1 MSETRFKTAMALAG
15 LAVSAL
21 AGCMTEKGD
30 DGAQVLFGST
40 RYGTL
45 TRAESLPKACRAV
58 ETVKGESPSLLPDG
72 HEFKLVWH
80 DEFNG
85 TQLDTSKWGYRT
97 NFWGRRFEAFAA
109 PEDGCVEVKD
119 GKVHLKLKKR
129 ADGHFCSPQLQTGE
143 LMWDYPLEKNPSG
156 FWPLPKRQPAKFT
169 HRYGYYESRFRMQRR
184 PGWWSAFWMQ
194 SETQGCNLD
203 PARSGIE
210 HDIMESFYP
219 GCVGRHMFHMNG
231 YGKDY
236 RGYCIPLD
244 GAGDKTRK
252 DYTLDLDVEEYH
264 TFGLLWEPDGYTVFV
279 DGRRDGEKVGLA
291 QGKPVSQVPEFILI
305 STECQWYRNNRMT
318 GKAVPILEE
327 SARLGDD
334 FVVDYVRV
342 YDIVR

>member
-1 MSETRFKTAMALAG
+1 MKVIRTGELKLTLAL
-15 LAVSAL
+15 SAL
-21 AGCMTEKGD
+21 MVAGCVMPED
-30 DGAQVLFGST
+30 EGAKVLFGSKAH
-40 RYGTL
+40 GTM
-45 TRAESLPKACRAV
+45 TPVTSLPQACRSVA
-58 ETVKGESPSLLPDG
+58 TVKGEAPSLLPEG
-72 HEFKLVWH
+72 KEFALVWH
-80 DEFNG
+80 DEFKGNA
-85 TQLDTSKWGYRT
+85 LDESKWSYRT
-97 NFWGRRFEAFAA
+97 NFWGQRFEAFAA

-143 LMWDYPLEKNPSG
+143 LMWDIPHEKDPSG
-156 FWPLPKRQPAKFT
+156 FWPLPKRAPAKFT
-169 HRYGYYESRFRMQRR
+169 HRYGYYESRFRLQRH

-194 SETQGCNLD
+194 TETQGCNLD

-236 RGYCIPLD
+236 QGYCIPID
-244 GAGDKTRK
+244 GAGDETHK
-252 DYTLDLDVEEYH
+252 DHSLDLSTDEFH

-291 QGKPVSQVPEFILI
+291 QGKPVSQVPEFVLI

-318 GKAVPILEE
+318 GKAVKELEE

-342 YDIVR
+342 YDIVK

>member
-1 MSETRFKTAMALAG
+1 MESRMAMVCLAALA
-15 LAVSAL
+15 A
-21 AGCMTEKGD
+21 AGCATTED
-30 DGAQVLFGST
+30 EGAKVLFGSKE
-40 RYGTL
+40 YGTM
-45 TRAESLPKACRAV
+45 TPVTALPQACRSV
-58 ETVKGESPSLLPDG
+58 VTVKGEAPSLLPEG
-72 HEFKLVWH
+72 KEFSLVWH

-85 TQLDTSKWGYRT
+85 NSLDESKWSYRT
-97 NFWGRRFEAFAA
+97 NFWGRRFEAFAV

-143 LMWDYPLEKNPSG
+143 LMWDIPLEKNPSG
-156 FWPLPKRQPAKFT
+156 FWPLPKRQPPKFT
-169 HRYGYYESRFRMQRR
+169 HRYGYYEARFRLQRR

-194 SETQGCNLD
+194 TETQGCNLD

-219 GCVGRHMFHMNG
+219 RCVGRHMFHMNG

-236 RGYCIPLD
+236 KGYCIPID

-252 DYTLDLDVEEYH
+252 DHTLDLSTDEYH

-279 DGRRDGEKVGLA
+279 DGRRDGDKVGLA

-318 GKAVPILEE
+318 GKAVDALEE

-334 FVVDYVRV
+334 FVVDFVRV
-342 YDIVR
+342 YDVVK

>member
-1 MSETRFKTAMALAG
+1 MNRIKMVCLAALVA
-15 LAVSAL
+15 
-21 AGCMTEKGD
+21 AGCATTED
-30 DGAQVLFGST
+30 EGAKVFVS
-40 RYGTL
+40 RKAYGTM
-45 TRAESLPKACRAV
+45 TSVTTLPKACRSV
-58 ETVKGESPSLLPDG
+58 ETVKGEAPSLLPDG
-72 HEFKLVWH
+72 HEFKLVWN

-85 TQLDTSKWGYRT
+85 NALDESKWSYRT
-97 NFWGRRFEAFAA
+97 NFWGQRFEAFAT

-143 LMWDYPLEKNPSG
+143 LIWDIPHEKNPSG
-156 FWPLPKRQPAKFT
+156 FWPLPKRTPAKFT
-169 HRYGYYESRFRMQRR
+169 HRYGYYESRFRLQRR

-219 GCVGRHMFHMNG
+219 GCVSRHMFHMNG

-236 RGYCIPLD
+236 KGYCIPID
-244 GAGDKTRK
+244 GTGDKTHK
-252 DYTLDLDVEEYH
+252 DYSLVLSTEEYH

-279 DGRRDGEKVGLA
+279 DGRRDGDKVGLA
-291 QGKPVSQVPEFILI
+291 QGKPVSQVPEFVLI

-318 GKAVPILEE
+318 GKPVKELEE
-327 SARLGDD
+327 SARFGDD
-334 FVVDYVRV
+334 FVVDFVRV
-342 YDIVR
+342 YDIVK

>member
-1 MSETRFKTAMALAG
+1 MTSAKWMAA
-15 LAVSAL
+15 AL
-21 AGCMTEKGD
+21 LVAGCVTQED
-30 DGAQVLFGST
+30 EGAKVLFGSKAH
-40 RYGTL
+40 GTM
-45 TRAESLPKACRAV
+45 TKVETLPQACRSVA
-58 ETVKGESPSLLPDG
+58 TVKGEAPSLLPDG
-72 HEFKLVWH
+72 HEFKLVWN

-85 TQLDTSKWGYRT
+85 NALDESKWSYRT
-97 NFWGRRFEAFAA
+97 NFWGQRFEAFAA

-143 LMWDYPLEKNPSG
+143 LMWDIPHEKNPSG
-156 FWPLPKRQPAKFT
+156 FWPLPKRAPAKFT
-169 HRYGYYESRFRMQRR
+169 HRYGYYESRFRLQRR

-194 SETQGCNLD
+194 TETQGCNLD

-219 GCVGRHMFHMNG
+219 GCVGRHMFHLNG

-236 RGYCIPLD
+236 QGFCIPID

-252 DYTLDLDVEEYH
+252 DYSLALSTEEYH

-279 DGRRDGEKVGLA
+279 DGRRDGDKVGLA
-291 QGKPVSQVPEFILI
+291 QGKPVSQVPEFVLI

-318 GKAVPILEE
+318 GKAVDALEE

-342 YDIVR
+342 YDIVK